1 MTKKDEKKMLMNEIK
16 APSFIDEKNLEE
28 TLLDILERF
37 VRASMSALDILHTEW
52 ANTDKDT
59 CFIAF
64 LSDNNLLMIFPNVPD
79 VLYYVKLD
87 EFGYKVSKSSHQLA

>member
-16 APSFIDEKNLEE
+16 APSFIDEKALEE
-28 TLLDILERF
+28 TLLDSLERF
-37 VRASMSALDILHTEW
+37 VRVAMPAKEILFTKWSGIE
-52 ANTDKDT
+52 NDS
-59 CFIAF
+59 CFNAF

-87 EFGYKVSKSSHQLA
+87 DVVYKVSKFTHQTA